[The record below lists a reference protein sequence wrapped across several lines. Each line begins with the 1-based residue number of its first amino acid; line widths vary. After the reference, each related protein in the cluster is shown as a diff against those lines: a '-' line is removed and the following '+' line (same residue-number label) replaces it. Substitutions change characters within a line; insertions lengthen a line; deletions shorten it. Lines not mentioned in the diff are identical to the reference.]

1 MQTVLQ
7 QMLGNYKT
15 NTPEEKRN
23 ALKEVV
29 QEVALCGLSRA
40 GFFKHAAFYG
50 GTALR
55 IFYGLDRFSED
66 LDFSLV
72 MPNPDFQLN
81 RYFSGVESELAALG
95 LKFSI
100 EEKQKTVDSAIK
112 SAFLK
117 GNTKEHILNI
127 YDIQNIGINPD
138 EVIKIKFEVDTN
150 PPAFAQFENKYRL
163 LPSPY
168 LVKLYDMP
176 SLFAGKI
183 HAVICR
189 SWKNRVKG
197 RDLYDYVFYLS
208 RQAKVNL
215 PHLQA
220 RLEDSGA
227 WKNSET
233 LTLEKLQEM
242 LKERFE
248 MISYEQAKQDVL
260 PFITE
265 LNKLDLWSEE
275 FFVDITK
282 NLRATDNKSI

>member
-1 MQTVLQ
+1 MQTVLE

-15 NTPEEKRN
+15 NTTEEKKN

-72 MPNPDFQLN
+72 MPNPDFQFN

-168 LVKLYDMP
+168 QVKLYDMS

-215 PHLQA
+215 SHLQA

-233 LTLEKLQEM
+233 LTLEKLHKM
-242 LKERFE
+242 LRERFE
-248 MISYEQAKQDVL
+248 MINYEQAKQDVL
-260 PFITE
+260 PFIADS
-265 LNKLDLWSEE
+265 NKLDLWSEE

-282 NLRATDNKSI
+282 NLGATDNKSI